1 MCSTRRL
8 IQDESQAA
16 KIALNTQMMFEKRI
30 CFGAN
35 NYMREQRYCM
45 LCPLFRLHTSL
56 LLCLEEISCSVNL
69 PGLKLDGRTVRSGQG
84 GFAG

>member
-1 MCSTRRL
+1 
-8 IQDESQAA
+8 
-16 KIALNTQMMFEKRI
+16 
-30 CFGAN
+30 
-35 NYMREQRYCM
+35 M